1 MKKKIYMKQSE
12 EQRMSA
18 YIFKRSDV
26 KRKGA
31 GILMLC
37 ALLFLLP
44 GENRAY
50 NSEEH
55 KLIADLGV
63 AGAKISGVKLP
74 PHLELKIVNKSYYV
88 QGYKYAKNL
97 AVGFSTNDQNDYDKD
112 KKGVQDNCYWTG
124 FGQLKY
130 NKAIWI
136 PQITP
141 VPLPNSIPGKVFNIP
156 TYAGSRVKQYT
167 FGELVALYGDYRRS
181 NYSKQPDQCYLTNA
195 DVDTIH
201 FSRGTRLYKKYCP
214 APVPGYAYL
223 RSIGS
228 GLVPPFGEVANAS
241 SNTANDDEYNEA
253 GWWGDEMLRIANV
266 NDWHFSN
273 GAVAWYTGLHRLAL
287 YYVNKAT
294 LDPRYWVQAL
304 HYEANALHA
313 LTDLFAFGHVV
324 TNRGETSYGI
334 MKSNDLLN
342 KNVYLW
348 MENVIKMGGG
358 VRLSNGKISS
368 TAILP
373 DISDRTVQRNSFLK
387 SYRGTW
393 ALRARRE
400 QKYHDYF
407 NDKGAKVRN
416 LHGAKFYI
424 FGDGKLHKMDQH
436 AHNQISQAVKVS
448 VQSLFDAYESLQKR
462 KIKLADLIKPGSFVF
477 EALKYIPVYIEKD
490 PDKYFLGRWTLY
502 AKAIDQITGAGKVP
516 RDWDKCKIPYLS
528 GKDYSWPA
536 KHSKKCTEF

>member
-1 MKKKIYMKQSE
+1 MKEKKYMKQSE

-18 YIFKRSDV
+18 HILKRSDV

-37 ALLFLLP
+37 ALLLLIP

-55 KLIADLGV
+55 KLIADLG
-63 AGAKISGVKLP
+63 ASEINISGAVLAS
-74 PHLELKIVNKSYYV
+74 HIELKKVGKNFYLR
-88 QGYKYAKNL
+88 GYEYAKNL
-97 AVGFSTNDQNDYDKD
+97 AVGFMTNNQKDYDKY

-136 PQITP
+136 PEKG
-141 VPLPNSIPGKVFNIP
+141 IPGTVFYIP
-156 TYAGSRVKQYT
+156 TYTGSQSKQFT
-167 FGELVALYGDYRRS
+167 FGELVAVYGDYRRS
-181 NYSKQPDQCYLTNA
+181 NYSKQPDKCYLTDA
-195 DVDTIH
+195 DIESIQ

-214 APVPGYAYL
+214 NPVPSYAYL
-223 RSIGS
+223 RFIGS
-228 GLVPPFGEVANAS
+228 GLVPPFGDVGNTS
-241 SNTANDDEYNEA
+241 SNTANDDEYSEA

-287 YYVNKAT
+287 YYVNKAVQ
-294 LDPRYWVQAL
+294 DPRYWVQAL

-358 VRLSNGKISS
+358 VRLANGKISS
-368 TAILP
+368 TANLP

-407 NDKGAKVRN
+407 NKNGAKVRN

-424 FGDGKLHKMDQH
+424 YGDGKLHIMDNH
-436 AHNQISQAVKVS
+436 AQNQISQAVKVS

-462 KIKLADLIKPGSFVF
+462 KIKLADLVKPGSFVF